1 MTDFVQLTGE
11 VGAGKPTICR
21 ALLEHLGPNYATA
34 LILNPDQPTASFSYS
49 SSLPFPRDSPL
60 RPL

>member
-49 SSLPFPRDSPL
+49 LSIPLPS
-60 RPL
+60 

>member
-1 MTDFVQLTGE
+1 LSRAFRCFPAKFLWPKTLTDFVQLTGE

-34 LILNPDQPTASFSYS
+34 LILNPD
-49 SSLPFPRDSPL
+49 
-60 RPL
+60 